1 MKYYLTTPIYYI
13 NDKPHIGHAYTTI
26 VSDILAHYHRL
37 RGADV
42 FFLTGVD
49 ENSLKNIEAAE
60 KLGMADS
67 IQEYLDMQSALWQ
80 QTWDSLGI
88 TYTDFIRTT
97 EDRHKQGVEKFW
109 LRVQANG
116 DIYKGTYEG
125 FYCVGCEA
133 FIRETD
139 LVDGTCQYHEK
150 EPKKLV
156 EENYFFALSKYRE
169 RLLAHLEEH
178 PDFVQPQSRRNEIIN
193 YIRDHIEDVSISRQ
207 SMKWGIPVPNDQSQV
222 VYVWFD
228 ALINYLTGIGYGWDD
243 GLFAKY
249 WPADLHLV
257 GKEIIKFHCAIW
269 PAMLMSA
276 GIPLPDRVF
285 AHGFFTI
292 DGQKMSKSLG
302 NAIDPVAIAQ
312 VHGMDA
318 MRYFLLREVPFGG
331 DGDFSYER
339 FSQRYESDLSKGI
352 GNFVSRVLAMAEK
365 AGGGTLLSLPLN
377 AQTLEEHTAA
387 AGDENIVA
395 ERVAET
401 WQEYEEAFERIK
413 PDNAIEAVWHLISFG
428 DKYIEE
434 RKPWAVFKEDKKAYT
449 DIMKTLCELVRQV
462 SLMLYPFM
470 PETALKIWRQL
481 GVEDAHK
488 KLYLEK
494 LKGWAAVP
502 IEKVVRGKALFPPKI
517 ETGSPPARG

>member
-60 KLGMADS
+60 KLGMGDR
-67 IQEYLDMQSALWQ
+67 IQEYLDMQSALWK

-97 EDRHKQGVEKFW
+97 EERHKQGVEKFW
-109 LRVQANG
+109 KRVRENG

-139 LVDGTCQYHEK
+139 LVDGKCQHHDK
-150 EPKKLV
+150 EPKKLI

-169 RLLAHLEEH
+169 RLLAYIEQN
-178 PDFVQPQSRRNEIIN
+178 PDFVQPQSRRNEIVN
-193 YIRDHIEDVSISRQ
+193 YIRDHLEDVSISRQ
-207 SMKWGIPVPNDQSQV
+207 SMKWGIPVPGDPEQV

-243 GLFAKY
+243 ELFARY

-257 GKEIIKFHCAIW
+257 GKEIIKFHCALW

-276 GIPLPDRVF
+276 GISLPARVF

-302 NAIDPVAIAQ
+302 NAIDPVEIAK

-339 FSQRYESDLSKGI
+339 FSKRYESDLSKGV

-365 AGGGTLLSLPLN
+365 MVSGSISEKMEPDTIFSQGISD
-377 AQTLEEHTAA
+377 QV
-387 AGDENIVA
+387 GDDSIH
-395 ERVAET
+395 ERVQEV
-401 WQEYEEAFERIK
+401 WQEYEETFDRIR
-413 PDNAIEAVWHLISFG
+413 PDEALDAVWRLISFG

-434 RKPWAVFKEDKKAYT
+434 KKPWAILKGNTEEYT
-449 DIMKTLCELVRQV
+449 KIIGILLELVRHV
-462 SLMLYPFM
+462 SLLLYPFM
-470 PETALKIWRQL
+470 PETALKVWRSL
-481 GVEDAHK
+481 GVEEPHK
-488 KLYLEK
+488 EQYLAK
-494 LKGWAAVP
+494 LKEWRAVP
-502 IEKVVRGKALFPPKI
+502 ITKIERGEALFPLNPK
-517 ETGSPPARG
+517 P